1 MGFWDAVV
9 LMFLI
14 GAVAWLRAQRHGA
27 GGSDRLDRRG
37 RHSALPDSRE
47 SELEAEIAELHKRIA
62 VLERI
67 ATEERKSRDIAAE
80 IEALRDAPRPE
91 SGTSPER
98 RPTGIDPL
106 RN

>member
-14 GAVAWLRAQRHGA
+14 GAVVWLRANRHGA
-27 GGSDRLDRRG
+27 DIAGRFDRRG
-37 RHSALPDSRE
+37 RRAALPDSRE

-67 ATEERKSRDIAAE
+67 ATEERKTRDIAAE
-80 IEALRDAPRPE
+80 IEALRDSPPRENPVSPE
-91 SGTSPER
+91 SRTK
-98 RPTGIDPL
+98 GIDPL